1 MGNFRGD
8 LEMKEIY
15 KTVELRK
22 IVDGRFYVRS
32 DDKLR
37 ELAASIKAIG
47 LRRPPTLT
55 LSETRKGYFEIVS
68 GHRRVHACRKDGI
81 RKIPNCRIIIGES
94 LEIAREALVENLL
107 ESHYGPLEEAR
118 TYQIWTEKLG
128 LPAKDLAKT
137 INKNETHISRRRS
150 LLNLDKQVL
159 SMLNK
164 GTINVSHAELLP
176 PFPKESQLD
185 LARKVAPMPFKLAE
199 KYLREYRSELNAAE
213 EEKQNPLIPE
223 DWIPKG
229 PSMSELGPSLS
240 KEETA
245 VARNFTPPIGQDM
258 LPKDATRSQDDP
270 PTFTIGGIMLVNI
283 TRHIRPILKNLQ
295 ISPTKTKCQ
304 HCNEET
310 PLDIHGL
317 DFSVVRDDLPE
328 LRSTLLRSVEKL
340 VEIQRKKELGLDGG
354 QVPVEAT

>member
-1 MGNFRGD
+1 
-8 LEMKEIY
+8 MKEFY

-22 IVDGRFYVRS
+22 IIDGRFYVRS

-55 LSETRKGYFEIVS
+55 PSKTRKSYFEIVS

-81 RKIPNCRIIIGES
+81 RKITRCRIIIGEP

-176 PFPKESQLD
+176 SFPKETQFD
-185 LARKVAPMPFKLAE
+185 LARKVALMPFKLAE
-199 KYLREYRSELNAAE
+199 KYLREYRGELNAAE
-213 EEKQNPLIPE
+213 EEKRNPPMPE

-245 VARNFTPPIGQDM
+245 VARTLTPLIGQDM
-258 LPKDATRSQDDP
+258 LAKDAAAAQDESEQRKL
-270 PTFTIGGIMLVNI
+270 IVGGITLVNI
-283 TRHIRPILKNLQ
+283 TSYVRLILRHLQ
-295 ISPTKTKCQ
+295 VSPTKTKCQ
-304 HCNEET
+304 HCNEENA
-310 PLDIHGL
+310 LDIHDL
-317 DFSVVRDDLPE
+317 NFSVVLDDIPKL
-328 LRSTLLRSVEKL
+328 SAALLRSSESL
-340 VEIQRKKELGLDGG
+340 AEITEKKE
-354 QVPVEAT
+354 VEVTQ